1 MEINTQKVPVDP
13 GRNTRPI
20 EKVSHFEHR
29 PRGAIFGNNYFF
41 DQLLFT
47 NETQHHYSVIQ
58 IGEKHQ
64 KFRVCPNPKCRA
76 ILSPKQDT
84 LKYCT
89 DCGIQLQDDLPKL
102 MLIETTVPLY
112 SEIGEVV
119 DKQLSHGSVRAPI
132 AFFNEDVCHEARY
145 CIVTPFVTVLD
156 RQPEAQQVLEWGP
169 DLAFGLHFLH
179 NNGIAFQ
186 GRIDANRFRLENGK
200 PVWADF
206 NGCTSNNNIPDSI
219 KREDVQALVGQL
231 YFWLSGKSQYEHD
244 PIYPD
249 GINLVFKNGLTPP
262 GYTSGKDLA
271 EAFIQAI
278 QAAKTSSNVNY
289 YSGRRTDVG
298 ITRTLN
304 EDSLFTVETSRVIK
318 SISSPLGIYIVA
330 DGMGGHAAGEVASS
344 TIVNSFAE
352 LSFRDLLQTSL
363 KGDEPVN
370 YSNWLKEAVQTAN
383 KNVLDIRKSTGS
395 DLGSTFVGALVDN
408 NNAYIA
414 HVGDSRAYLITS
426 NKIQQIT
433 TDHSLV
439 ERLVAT
445 GQITAEEARYHPQRN
460 VIYRTIGDKANIE
473 VDMNTLTL
481 NEGDILLLCSDG
493 LSGMVTDED
502 MMRIIKNAPS
512 PQAACDRL
520 IDAANAAGG
529 EDNITVVIIEM
540 RSM

>member
-20 EKVSHFEHR
+20 ERVSQFGHR
-29 PRGAIFGNNYFF
+29 PRGAIFGSNYLF

-47 NETQHHYSVIQ
+47 NETQHHYAVIQ
-58 IGEKHQ
+58 IGEKNQ
-64 KFRVCPNPKCRA
+64 KFRVCSNPECMA
-76 ILSPKQDT
+76 ILSPTSDT

-89 DCGIQLQDDLPKL
+89 DCGSQIQGDLPKL

-112 SEIGEVV
+112 SNIEEVAN
-119 DKQLSHGSVRAPI
+119 KQLSHGSVRAPI
-132 AFFNEDVCHEARY
+132 AFFNEDVCSEARY
-145 CIVTPFVTVLD
+145 CTVTPFVTVLD
-156 RQPEAQQVLEWGP
+156 RQPEAQQVLDWSP
-169 DLAFGLHFLH
+169 NLAFGLHFLH

-186 GRIDANRFRLENGK
+186 GRIDSNRFRLDNGK
-200 PVWADF
+200 PVWANF
-206 NGCTSNNNIPDSI
+206 TGCTSNNSI
-219 KREDVQALVGQL
+219 TEAIIREDVQALLGQL
-231 YFWLSGKSQYEHD
+231 YYWLTGRTQYEHD

-249 GINLVFKNGLTPP
+249 SINLIFKNGLTAP
-262 GYTSGKDLA
+262 GYATGKDLGV
-271 EAFIQAI
+271 AFIQAF
-278 QAAKTSSNVNY
+278 QSSTTATNANY

-363 KGDEPVN
+363 KSDEPVN

-395 DLGSTFVGALVDN
+395 DLGSTFVGALIEN

-426 NKIQQIT
+426 NNIQQIT

-481 NEGDILLLCSDG
+481 KEGDILILCSDG

-502 MMRIIKNAPS
+502 MLRLIKNAPS

-529 EDNITVVIIEM
+529 EDNITVVIVEM